1 MILLPSLKTTDG
13 AQKPTGTRIG
23 DRNAMDVN
31 SYGPLPSRF
40 YNLGI
45 ANTSGS
51 PFPNVAHSSTITL
64 ASEAERVVMFHVV
77 LKKIQQS
84 MVFGVG
90 GGGGFLSND
99 FLRFVAVPDDT
110 GYLNQIITYSNWT
123 LETGGNR
130 NAIRIARAA
139 GSAAITTGEIRL
151 TIGTVPA

>member
-1 MILLPSLKTTDG
+1 MFLLPSTKSVKN
-13 AQKPTGTRIG
+13 AQKPTGQSFG
-23 DRNAMDVN
+23 DRNAMDVVAF
-31 SYGPLPSRF
+31 GPLPTRF

-51 PFPNVAHSSTITL
+51 PFPNVAHSSTLTL
-64 ASEAERVVMFHVV
+64 ATEKERIVMFHVV

-130 NAIRIARAA
+130 NAIRITRAA